1 MCGLA
6 AIFVY
11 RNNDRQVS
19 QTELLKMRDAMFP
32 RGPDGCGL
40 WLSKNNDIGLA
51 HRRLAILDLSERAA
65 QPMSTPDG
73 KLRIVFNGEIY
84 NFRELRAQLQMQ
96 GHVFHTNSDT
106 EVLLYAYR
114 EYGRAMVDRL
124 RGMFAFAIWDEEKR
138 GVFLARDH
146 FGIKPLYFHDDGSTL
161 RVASQVK
168 AILAGG
174 GIDTR
179 PEPAGHVGFFLW
191 GCVPEPYT
199 LYRNLVALPAGHT
212 LWADQCGPRAPHK
225 YFDIAEELEK
235 AAATKIQHTAAEVLK
250 DALSDSVKH
259 HLVADVPVGVFLSSG
274 LDSATL
280 AALAAE
286 QLSAFDR
293 GKTKN
298 FLALQAITLGFAEY
312 ENTRNDEVPLARKI
326 ATQYGYTHH
335 VRNISRRDFKDDLSN
350 ILNAMDQPSI
360 DGINTWFVAREAKS
374 IGLNVALS
382 GVGGDELLGGYPS
395 FSQIPKLVRCIRP
408 FSMIPSLGKM
418 LRIISAPTLQ
428 GNISPKFASLFEFGG
443 TYGGAYFLRRGL
455 YMPWEL
461 PNFMDGNVVREGW
474 ATLQP
479 ILRLDEWTARV
490 KSSHTKVLSMEMA
503 FYMRNMLLRD
513 SDWAGMAHSLEIRT
527 PFVDV
532 TLFRALA
539 PYLVSSTPPTKSD
552 LIVASKYTLP
562 DELINRKKTG
572 FAIPVTEW
580 ARDQS
585 QSNNP
590 SGLREWSKFVRV
602 QKIVKQAVNGGKRIY
617 AILPDGYGGRGGIAK
632 FNRDLIWSICADSE
646 VGQVIALPR
655 NMPDMPEEG
664 LPIKLH
670 WITSGLGGK
679 CRYLFAACQT
689 ILNNARTD
697 LILCG
702 HINLLPIAWIVARVK
717 KAPLWCVIHGI
728 DAWQP
733 HKNTLI
739 NRLVRHVDGFIS
751 VSNLTRK
758 RFTAWSGVPEEN
770 IHLLPNCYDPKL
782 FYPAPKNEMLAD
794 RYGLAGK
801 IVLLTVGRLDSNE
814 RYKGIDEVIEILP
827 ELSIEYPNIAYLIV
841 GDGNDRARL
850 EAKVQ
855 ALDVA
860 NRVVFTGYV
869 GGAEKTDYYRLADVY
884 IMPSMGEG
892 FGIVFLEAMACG
904 LPVIGSKL
912 DGSREP
918 LANGN
923 LGLLV
928 DPRNSIE
935 ILDAVRTVLKTNRKN
950 PPEKLTDF
958 SLQRF
963 KERVG
968 KLLDKMTKE

>member
-6 AIFVY
+6 AIFAY
-11 RNNDRQVS
+11 RDNDRQIS
-19 QTELLKMRDAMFP
+19 QTELQNMRDAMLA

-40 WLSKNNDIGLA
+40 WLSKNSGIGLA
-51 HRRLAILDLSERAA
+51 HRRLAILDLSERGA

-84 NFRELRAQLQMQ
+84 NFRELRARLQAQ
-96 GHVFHTNSDT
+96 GHVFHSDSDT

-114 EYGRAMVDRL
+114 EYGRAMVEHL
-124 RGMFAFAIWDEEKR
+124 RGMFAFVIWDEDKR

-168 AILAGG
+168 AMLAGG
-174 GIDTR
+174 NVDEQ

-199 LYRNLVALPAGHT
+199 LYRNLFALPAGHT
-212 LWADQCGPRAPHK
+212 MWVDQCGPRAPHK

-235 AAATKIQHTAAEVLK
+235 AAATKIQHTAADVLK

-259 HLVADVPVGVFLSSG
+259 HIVADVPVGVFLSSG

-286 QLSAFDR
+286 QLSVFGS
-293 GKTKN
+293 GKTKS
-298 FLALQAITLGFAEY
+298 FLPLQAITLGFAEY

-326 ATQYGYTHH
+326 AAQYGCIHH
-335 VRNISRRDFKDDLSN
+335 VRSISRQDFEGDLSN

-360 DGINTWFVAREAKS
+360 DGINTWFVAREARS
-374 IGLNVALS
+374 VGLKVALS
-382 GVGGDELLGGYPS
+382 GLGGDELLGGYPS
-395 FSQIPKLVRCIRP
+395 FRQIPKLARCIRP
-408 FSMIPSLGKM
+408 FSMIPELGKT
-418 LRIISAPTLQ
+418 LRIISAPMLQ
-428 GNISPKFASLFEFGG
+428 NNISPKYASLFEYGG
-443 TYGGAYFLRRGL
+443 TYGGAYLLRRGL

-461 PNFMDGNVVREGW
+461 PNFLDSNVIREGW

-513 SDWAGMAHSLEIRT
+513 SDWAGMAHSLEIRM
-527 PFVDV
+527 PFVDIA
-532 TLFRALA
+532 LFRALA

-552 LIVASKYTLP
+552 LVVASQYTLP
-562 DELINRKKTG
+562 DEVINRKKTG
-572 FAIPVTEW
+572 FTIPVTEW
-580 ARDQS
+580 ARDPS
-585 QSNNP
+585 QSNDP
-590 SGLREWSKFVRV
+590 SGLREWSKSVIA
-602 QKIVKQAVNGGKRIY
+602 QKIIKQPVKGGKRIY

-632 FNRDLIWSICADSE
+632 FNRDLIGSICAAPD
-646 VGQVIALPR
+646 VGQVVAIPR
-655 NMPDMPEEG
+655 NMPDMPEEV
-664 LPIKLH
+664 PIKLH

-679 CRYLFAACQT
+679 CRYLYAALQT
-689 ILNNARTD
+689 ILSNTRTD
-697 LILCG
+697 LVLCG
-702 HINLLPIAWIVARVK
+702 HINLLPIAWLAACIK

-739 NRLVRHVDGFIS
+739 NRLVCHVDGFIS
-751 VSNLTRK
+751 VSDLTRK
-758 RFTAWSGVPEEN
+758 RFAAWSGVLEVN

-782 FYPAPKNEMLAD
+782 FYPSPKNEMLAD
-794 RYGLAGK
+794 RYGVANK
-801 IVLLTVGRLDSNE
+801 IVLLTVGRLASNE

-850 EAKVQ
+850 EEKAQ

-860 NRVVFTGYV
+860 SRVIFAGYV
-869 GGAEKTDYYRLADVY
+869 DGEEKTDHYRLADVY
-884 IMPSMGEG
+884 VMPSMGEG

-904 LPVIGSKL
+904 LPAIGSKL

-918 LANGN
+918 LANGS

-928 DPRNSIE
+928 DPRNSVE
-935 ILDAVRTVLKTNRKN
+935 ILDAVRTALKTSRKN
-950 PPEKLTDF
+950 PPESLTDF

-968 KLLDKMTKE
+968 KLLDKMTKK